1 MSARSA
7 FAKHGAKRKQKTF
20 TSFTSFNGFDNER
33 TTATASRMKQRA
45 LADVNAIVLDD

>member
-33 TTATASRMKQRA
+33 TTAASRMKQRA
-45 LADVNAIVLDD
+45 FADVNAIVLDD